1 MRVMVSCILYQLATD
16 DRRLE
21 KRIYASQH
29 EYLWIMATG
38 CLSLFISA
46 QHVYSTY
53 MGTSK
58 LAKDTVNSREHL
70 LGNGSHTISPD
81 CAMIPR

>member
-1 MRVMVSCILYQLATD
+1 
-16 DRRLE
+16 
-21 KRIYASQH
+21 
-29 EYLWIMATG
+29 MATG

-81 CAMIPR
+81 CAMIPK